1 MGVEG
6 LYKFITNNFTD
17 IYETINIG
25 EIKKKSCIIDGIQH
39 IYTQLIYM
47 RSKNREVI
55 SNTGLN
61 ISHIHG
67 LLNSLIYYLKNM
79 IVPIFIFDGRS
90 PEIKKKKIE
99 ERRNNL
105 KINLRKLREIRNSIK
120 NLNND
125 YYISDYN
132 SDSNSDSNNDSN
144 IQKKIIFGTPPEQV
158 NLEDY
163 NIEEDTE
170 DIPRRL
176 SFEDNS
182 EYHKIYK
189 KSIIL
194 KDYFIIDW
202 MEILEL
208 LGIPNIRAEGEA
220 DPLCSYILN
229 KNKYIFGIISDDS
242 DMLIFGAPRI
252 MKKTYNQK
260 FKVIELYKL
269 ITTIESK
276 LRLELDYNIIFNEED
291 LINFSIL
298 LGTDY
303 GSFNLKKKYDN
314 SYELLKEYAL
324 NKKITEYIED
334 DELDKFNLIKQ
345 YYMKN
350 NFDEKYIDNSL
361 INEKPIWK
369 KPKLMELKKRLLE
382 LDVDEEYID
391 EINKLFEEYY
401 YKYSKKPNFNPN
413 YYEST
418 KIYKEHFNYSKPFE
432 YINEINFD
440 ISKFYFNRNLR

>member
-6 LYKFITNNFTD
+6 LYKFITNNFSD
-17 IYETINIG
+17 VYETINIG

-47 RSKNREVI
+47 RTKNREVI
-55 SNTGLN
+55 SDTGLN

-79 IVPIFIFDGRS
+79 IIPIFIFDGRS

-99 ERRNNL
+99 ERRYNL
-105 KINLRKLREIRNSIK
+105 KINLRKLREIK
-120 NLNND
+120 KMYKELNND
-125 YYISDYN
+125 EYTSEDN
-132 SDSNSDSNNDSN
+132 SDTN
-144 IQKKIIFGTPPEQV
+144 IQEKLIFGTPPELT
-158 NLEDY
+158 NLDEHM
-163 NIEEDTE
+163 N
-170 DIPRRL
+170 
-176 SFEDNS
+176 EDNNEYNTRKVS
-182 EYHKIYK
+182 FDDDIEYHKIYK
-189 KSIIL
+189 KAIIL

-202 MEILEL
+202 MEILGL
-208 LGIPNIRAEGEA
+208 LGIPCIRAEGEA

-242 DMLIFGAPRI
+242 DMLIFGASRI
-252 MKKTYNQK
+252 MRKTYNQK
-260 FKVIELYKL
+260 FKIIELYKL

-291 LINFSIL
+291 LVNFSVL

-303 GSFNLKKKYDN
+303 GSFNLKKKYEN

-324 NKKITEYIED
+324 NKNITNYIENE
-334 DELDKFNLIKQ
+334 ELEKFNLIKE

-350 NFDEKYIDNSL
+350 SLDDNYKDNNL
-361 INEKPIWK
+361 VMEKPIWK

-391 EINKLFEEYY
+391 NINELFEEYY
-401 YKYSKKPNFNPN
+401 YKYSKKPNFNPD

-418 KIYKEHFNYSKPFE
+418 KIYTKEYYTYTKP
-432 YINEINFD
+432 ID

>member
-6 LYKFITNNFTD
+6 LYKFITNNFSD
-17 IYETINIG
+17 VYETINICD
-25 EIKKKSCIIDGIQH
+25 IKKKSCIIDGIQH

-47 RSKNREVI
+47 RAKNKEVI
-55 SNTGLN
+55 SNNGLN

-67 LLNSLIYYLKNM
+67 LINSLIYYLRNM

-99 ERRNNL
+99 ERRYNL
-105 KINLRKLREIRNSIK
+105 KINLKKLREIRNSIK
-120 NLNND
+120 ELNNED
-125 YYISDYN
+125 YTSDDN
-132 SDSNSDSNNDSN
+132 SDTN
-144 IQKKIIFGTPPEQV
+144 IQEKLIFGTPPELI
-158 NLEDY
+158 NLEENI
-163 NIEEDTE
+163 NIEDDNEDNQYNQ
-170 DIPRRL
+170 RKL
-176 SFEDNS
+176 SFEDNC

-208 LGIPNIRAEGEA
+208 LGIPCIRAEGEA
-220 DPLCSYILN
+220 DPLCSYISN

-242 DMLIFGAPRI
+242 DMLIFGSPRI
-252 MKKTYNQK
+252 MRKTYNQK
-260 FKVIELYKL
+260 FKVIELDKL
-269 ITTIESK
+269 IISIESK
-276 LRLELDYNIIFNEED
+276 LKLEIDNNIIFKEED

-314 SYELLKEYAL
+314 SYDLLKEYSL
-324 NKKITEYIED
+324 NKNIKEYIYD
-334 DELDKFNLIKQ
+334 DEIDKFNLIKE
-345 YYMKN
+345 YYNNNNN
-350 NFDEKYIDNSL
+350 NFDQKYLNNSI

-391 EINKLFEEYY
+391 NINQLFEEYY
-401 YKYSKKPNFNPN
+401 NKYKKNPFFNPD

-418 KIYKEHFNYSKPFE
+418 KLYTLKENYNYSKP
-432 YINEINFD
+432 ID

>member
-6 LYKFITNNFTD
+6 LYKFISNNFSD
-17 IYETINIG
+17 VYETINICD
-25 EIKKKSCIIDGIQH
+25 IKKKSCIIDGIQH

-47 RSKNREVI
+47 RAKNKEVI
-55 SNTGLN
+55 SDNGLN

-67 LLNSLIYYLKNM
+67 LINSLIYYLRNM

-105 KINLRKLREIRNSIK
+105 KINLKKLREIRNSIK
-120 NLNND
+120 ELNNED
-125 YYISDYN
+125 FTSDED
-132 SDSNSDSNNDSN
+132 SDTN
-144 IQKKIIFGTPPEQV
+144 IQEKLIFGTPPEQI
-158 NLEDY
+158 NLEENI
-163 NIEEDTE
+163 NIED
-170 DIPRRL
+170 DNDDNQYNQRKL
-176 SFEDNS
+176 SFDDNS

-202 MEILEL
+202 MEMLEL
-208 LGIPNIRAEGEA
+208 LGIPCIRAEGEA
-220 DPLCSYILN
+220 DPLCSYISN

-252 MKKTYNQK
+252 MRKTYNQK
-260 FKVIELYKL
+260 FKVIELDKL
-269 ITTIESK
+269 MISIQSK
-276 LRLELDYNIIFNEED
+276 LKLEIDINIIFNEED

-314 SYELLKEYAL
+314 SYDLLKEYSL
-324 NKKITEYIED
+324 NKDIKEYIHD
-334 DELDKFNLIKQ
+334 DEIEKFNLIKE
-345 YYMKN
+345 YYN
-350 NFDEKYIDNSL
+350 NNNNNNNNIFDQKYLNNSL

-391 EINKLFEEYY
+391 NINKLFEEYY
-401 YKYSKKPNFNPN
+401 YKYSKNPFFNPD

-418 KIYKEHFNYSKPFE
+418 KLYTVKENYNNSKP
-432 YINEINFD
+432 ID
-440 ISKFYFNRNLR
+440 ISKFYFNRNIR

>member
-6 LYKFITNNFTD
+6 LYKFINNNFYNV
-17 IYETINIG
+17 YETINIAD
-25 EIKKKSCIIDGIQH
+25 IKKKSCIIDGIQH

-47 RSKNREVI
+47 RAKNKEII
-55 SNTGLN
+55 SGTGLN

-79 IVPIFIFDGRS
+79 IIPIFIFDGRS
-90 PEIKKKKIE
+90 PDIKKKKIE
-99 ERRNNL
+99 ERRHNL
-105 KINLRKLREIRNSIK
+105 KINLRKLREIKNSIK
-120 NLNND
+120 ELNND
-125 YYISDYN
+125 I
-132 SDSNSDSNNDSN
+132 NNDDTSDDN
-144 IQKKIIFGTPPEQV
+144 TEFIQEKLIFGTPPEQI
-158 NLEDY
+158 NLEEHI
-163 NIEEDTE
+163 NNEEDNE
-170 DIPRRL
+170 DMPRRL

-220 DPLCSYILN
+220 DPLCSYISN
-229 KNKYIFGIISDDS
+229 KNKYIFSIISDDS

-252 MKKTYNQK
+252 MRKTYNKK
-260 FKVIELYKL
+260 FKVIESYKL

-276 LRLELDYNIIFNEED
+276 LRLEVDYNIIFNEED

-314 SYELLKEYAL
+314 SYDLLKEYIL
-324 NKKITEYIED
+324 NKNITEYIED
-334 DELDKFNLIKQ
+334 DELDKFNLIKE
-345 YYMKN
+345 YYMNN
-350 NFDEKYIDNSL
+350 NFDDKYINNSL

-369 KPKLMELKKRLLE
+369 KPRLMELKKRLLE

-391 EINKLFEEYY
+391 NINEIFEEYY
-401 YKYSKKPNFNPN
+401 YKYSKKPNFNPD

-418 KIYKEHFNYSKPFE
+418 KIYSIKEYNTCYKPF
-432 YINEINFD
+432 YQQNEEKFD
-440 ISKFYFNRNLR
+440 INKFYFNRNFR

>member
-6 LYKFITNNFTD
+6 LYKFITNNFSD
-17 IYETINIG
+17 VYETINIA

-55 SNTGLN
+55 SDNGLN

-79 IVPIFIFDGRS
+79 IIPVFIFDGRS
-90 PEIKKKKIE
+90 PDIKRKKIE

-105 KINLRKLREIRNSIK
+105 KINLRKLRQIRNSIK
-120 NLNND
+120 ELNND
-125 YYISDYN
+125 DYTSEDN
-132 SDSNSDSNNDSN
+132 SDTN
-144 IQKKIIFGTPPEQV
+144 IQDKLIFGTPPDAL
-158 NLEDY
+158 NLEEHI
-163 NIEEDTE
+163 NVEDELE
-170 DIPRRL
+170 DNPRRISL
-176 SFEDNS
+176 DDNL

-202 MEILEL
+202 MEILDL
-208 LGIPNIRAEGEA
+208 LGIPCIRAEGEA
-220 DPLCSYILN
+220 DPLCSYISN

-252 MKKTYNQK
+252 MRKTFNQK
-260 FKVIELYKL
+260 FKMIELYKL

-276 LRLELDYNIIFNEED
+276 LRLEIDYNIIFNEED
-291 LINFSIL
+291 LVNFSVL

-324 NKKITEYIED
+324 NKDISNYIHED
-334 DELDKFNLIKQ
+334 EIDKFNLIKE
-345 YYMKN
+345 YYIKN
-350 NFDEKYIDNSL
+350 NFDDKYTDNSL
-361 INEKPIWK
+361 VNEKPIWK

-391 EINKLFEEYY
+391 DINEIFEEYY
-401 YKYSKKPNFNPN
+401 YKYSKKPNFNPD

-418 KIYKEHFNYSKPFE
+418 KIYKEHFIYSKPFE
-432 YINEINFD
+432 HVKKKVDFD

>member
-6 LYKFITNNFTD
+6 LYKFINNNFSD
-17 IYETINIG
+17 VYEIINIG
-25 EIKKKSCIIDGIQH
+25 DIKKKSCIIDGIQH

-47 RSKNREVI
+47 RTKNKEVI
-55 SNTGLN
+55 SANGLN

-67 LLNSLIYYLKNM
+67 LLNSLIYYLRNM
-79 IVPIFIFDGRS
+79 IIPIFIFDGRS

-99 ERRNNL
+99 ERRQNL
-105 KINLRKLREIRNSIK
+105 KINLRKLREIRNSVK
-120 NLNND
+120 DLNDD
-125 YYISDYN
+125 YTSDDN
-132 SDSNSDSNNDSN
+132 SDSNIHD
-144 IQKKIIFGTPPEQV
+144 KLIFGTPPEQLT
-158 NLEDY
+158 LEDNI
-163 NIEEDTE
+163 NIEEENEE
-170 DIPRRL
+170 DLRRL
-176 SFEDNS
+176 SLEDNS
-182 EYHKIYK
+182 VYHKIYK

-194 KDYFIIDW
+194 KDYFIVDW

-208 LGIPNIRAEGEA
+208 LGIPCIRAEGEA
-220 DPLCSYILN
+220 DPLCSYISN

-252 MKKTYNQK
+252 MRKTYNQK
-260 FKVIELYKL
+260 FKMIELYKL

-276 LRLELDYNIIFNEED
+276 LRLEIDYNIIFNEED
-291 LINFSIL
+291 LVNFSVL

-303 GSFNLKKKYDN
+303 GSFNLKKKYEN
-314 SYELLKEYAL
+314 SYELLKEYIL
-324 NKKITEYIED
+324 NKNITEYIED
-334 DELDKFNLIKQ
+334 DELDKFNLIKE

-350 NFDEKYIDNSL
+350 NFDNKYTNNTI

-391 EINKLFEEYY
+391 NINELFEEYY
-401 YKYSKKPNFNPN
+401 NKYTKKPNFNPD

-418 KIYKEHFNYSKPFE
+418 KIYTKEYYTYTKPID
-432 YINEINFD
+432 IN
-440 ISKFYFNRNLR
+440 KFYFNRNLR

>member
-6 LYKFITNNFTD
+6 LYKFINNNFFD
-17 IYETINIG
+17 VYETINIMDL
-25 EIKKKSCIIDGIQH
+25 KKKSCIIDGIQH

-47 RSKNREVI
+47 RAKNKEVI
-55 SNTGLN
+55 SYNGLN

-79 IVPIFIFDGRS
+79 VVPFFIFDGRS

-99 ERRNNL
+99 ERRSNLKNNL
-105 KINLRKLREIRNSIK
+105 KKLREIRNSMK
-120 NLNND
+120 DAD
-125 YYISDYN
+125 YYTSDE
-132 SDSNSDSNNDSN
+132 NDIN
-144 IQKKIIFGTPPEQV
+144 IQDKIIFGTPPDQI
-158 NLEDY
+158 
-163 NIEEDTE
+163 NIEEDIE
-170 DIPRRL
+170 DVPRRS
-176 SFEDNS
+176 SFDDNI
-182 EYHKIYK
+182 EYQRIYK

-202 MEILEL
+202 MEILDL
-208 LGIPNIRAEGEA
+208 LGIPCIRAEGEA

-252 MKKTYNQK
+252 MRKTVNQQ

-269 ITTIESK
+269 VTMIESK
-276 LRLELDYNIIFNEED
+276 LRLEIDYNIIFNEED
-291 LINFSIL
+291 LINFSVL

-303 GSFNLKKKYDN
+303 GNFNLKKKYDN
-314 SYELLKEYAL
+314 SYDLLKEYIL
-324 NKKITEYIED
+324 NKKITDYIED
-334 DELDKFNLIKQ
+334 DELDKFNLIKE

-350 NFDEKYIDNSL
+350 NFDDKYLHNNL
-361 INEKPIWK
+361 INEKPIWN

-391 EINKLFEEYY
+391 NINELFEEYY
-401 YKYSKKPNFNPN
+401 YKYIKKPFFNPD

-418 KIYKEHFNYSKPFE
+418 KIHAIKENFTYSKPID
-432 YINEINFD
+432 IN
-440 ISKFYFNRNLR
+440 KFYFNRNFR

>member
-6 LYKFITNNFTD
+6 LYKFINNNLSD
-17 IYETINIG
+17 VYETINIMDL
-25 EIKKKSCIIDGIQH
+25 KKKSCIIDGIQH

-47 RSKNREVI
+47 RTKNKEVI
-55 SNTGLN
+55 SHNGLN

-79 IVPIFIFDGRS
+79 VVPFFIFDGRS

-99 ERRNNL
+99 ERRSNLKNNL
-105 KINLRKLREIRNSIK
+105 KKLREIRNSMK
-120 NLNND
+120 DGDYYTSDDNND
-125 YYISDYN
+125 I
-132 SDSNSDSNNDSN
+132 N
-144 IQKKIIFGTPPEQV
+144 IQDKLIFGTPPDQI
-158 NLEDY
+158 
-163 NIEEDTE
+163 NIEEDI
-170 DIPRRL
+170 DDVPRRS
-176 SFEDNS
+176 SFDDNI
-182 EYHKIYK
+182 EYQRIYK

-202 MEILEL
+202 MEILDL
-208 LGIPNIRAEGEA
+208 LGIPCIRAEGEA

-252 MKKTYNQK
+252 MRKMVNQQ

-269 ITTIESK
+269 VTMIESK
-276 LRLELDYNIIFNEED
+276 LRLEIDYNIIFNEED
-291 LINFSIL
+291 LINFSVL

-314 SYELLKEYAL
+314 SYDLLKEYVL
-324 NKKITEYIED
+324 NKKITEYIEEN
-334 DELDKFNLIKQ
+334 ELDKFNLIKE
-345 YYMKN
+345 YYMNN
-350 NFDEKYIDNSL
+350 NFDNKYLQNNL
-361 INEKPIWK
+361 INEKPIWN

-391 EINKLFEEYY
+391 NINEIFEDYY
-401 YKYSKKPNFNPN
+401 YKYIKKPFFNPD

-418 KIYKEHFNYSKPFE
+418 KIHAIKENFAYSKPID
-432 YINEINFD
+432 IN
-440 ISKFYFNRNLR
+440 KFYFNRNFR

>member
-6 LYKFITNNFTD
+6 LYKFISNNFSD
-17 IYETINIG
+17 VYETINIG
-25 EIKKKSCIIDGIQH
+25 DIKKKSCIIDGIQH

-47 RSKNREVI
+47 RSKNKEVI

-67 LLNSLIYYLKNM
+67 LLNSLIYYLRNKV
-79 IVPIFIFDGRS
+79 VPIFIFDGRS

-99 ERRNNL
+99 ERRYNL
-105 KINLRKLREIRNSIK
+105 KINLRKLREIRNSVK
-120 NLNND
+120 ELNNND
-125 YYISDYN
+125 YTSDEN
-132 SDSNSDSNNDSN
+132 SDTN
-144 IQKKIIFGTPPEQV
+144 IQDKLIFGTPPELI
-158 NLEDY
+158 NLEEHI
-163 NIEEDTE
+163 NNEDE
-170 DIPRRL
+170 DNPRRI
-176 SFEDNS
+176 SFEDNL

-208 LGIPNIRAEGEA
+208 LGIPCIRAEGEA
-220 DPLCSYILN
+220 DPLCSYISN

-252 MKKTYNQK
+252 MRKTYNQK
-260 FKVIELYKL
+260 FKMIELYKL

-276 LRLELDYNIIFNEED
+276 LRLEIDYNIIFNEED
-291 LINFSIL
+291 LINFSVL

-303 GSFNLKKKYDN
+303 GNFNLKKKYDN

-324 NKKITEYIED
+324 NKKITDYIED
-334 DELDKFNLIKQ
+334 DELDKFNLIKE
-345 YYMKN
+345 YYIKN
-350 NFDEKYIDNSL
+350 NFDNYYKDNSL
-361 INEKPIWK
+361 VNEKPIWK

-391 EINKLFEEYY
+391 DINELFEEYY
-401 YKYSKKPNFNPN
+401 YKYTKKPNFNPE

-418 KIYKEHFNYSKPFE
+418 KIYTKEYFSYTKP
-432 YINEINFD
+432 ID

>member
-6 LYKFITNNFTD
+6 LYKFINNNFSD
-17 IYETINIG
+17 IYEIINIG
-25 EIKKKSCIIDGIQH
+25 DIKKKSCIIDGIQH

-47 RSKNREVI
+47 RTKNKEVI
-55 SNTGLN
+55 SDNGLN

-67 LLNSLIYYLKNM
+67 LLNSLIYYLRNM
-79 IVPIFIFDGRS
+79 IIPIFIFDGRS

-105 KINLRKLREIRNSIK
+105 KINLKKLREIRNVMK
-120 NLNND
+120 DLNND
-125 YYISDYN
+125 DYISDDN
-132 SDSNSDSNNDSN
+132 SDSN
-144 IQKKIIFGTPPEQV
+144 IHEKIIFGTPPDII
-158 NLEDY
+158 NLEENI
-163 NIEEDTE
+163 NIEDENED
-170 DIPRRL
+170 DIRRL
-176 SFEDNS
+176 SLEDNS

-208 LGIPNIRAEGEA
+208 LGIPCIRAEGEA
-220 DPLCSYILN
+220 DPLCSYISN

-252 MKKTYNQK
+252 MRKTYNQK
-260 FKVIELYKL
+260 FKMIELYKL

-276 LRLELDYNIIFNEED
+276 LRLEIDHNIIFNEED
-291 LINFSIL
+291 LVNFSVL

-303 GSFNLKKKYDN
+303 GSFNLKKKYEN
-314 SYELLKEYAL
+314 SYDLLKEYIL
-324 NKKITEYIED
+324 NKNISEYIED
-334 DELDKFNLIKQ
+334 DELDKFNLIKE

-350 NFDEKYIDNSL
+350 NFDDKYINNNI

-391 EINKLFEEYY
+391 KINQIFEEYY
-401 YKYSKKPNFNPN
+401 YKYTKKPNFNPE

-418 KIYKEHFNYSKPFE
+418 KIYTKEYYIHSKPID
-432 YINEINFD
+432 IN
-440 ISKFYFNRNLR
+440 KFYFNRNLR

>member
-6 LYKFITNNFTD
+6 LYKFITNNFSD
-17 IYETINIG
+17 VYETINIG

-55 SNTGLN
+55 SNSGLN

-79 IVPIFIFDGRS
+79 IIPIFIFDGRS

-105 KINLRKLREIRNSIK
+105 KINLRKLREIRNSVK
-120 NLNND
+120 DLNND
-125 YYISDYN
+125 YYISDD
-132 SDSNSDSNNDSN
+132 SDST
-144 IQKKIIFGTPPEQV
+144 IQEKIIFGTPPDQV
-158 NLEDY
+158 NLE
-163 NIEEDTE
+163 EDFE

-220 DPLCSYILN
+220 DPLCSYISN

-252 MKKTYNQK
+252 MRKTYNQK

-276 LRLELDYNIIFNEED
+276 LRLEVDYNIIFNEED
-291 LINFSIL
+291 LINFSVL

-303 GSFNLKKKYDN
+303 GNFNLKKKYEN
-314 SYELLKEYAL
+314 SYDLLKEYIL
-324 NKKITEYIED
+324 NKNITEYIEV
-334 DELDKFNLIKQ
+334 DELDKFNLIKE

-350 NFDEKYIDNSL
+350 NFDDKYMNNTIV
-361 INEKPIWK
+361 NEKPIWK

-391 EINKLFEEYY
+391 NINQLFDEYY
-401 YKYSKKPNFNPN
+401 YKYSKKSNFNPD

-418 KIYKEHFNYSKPFE
+418 KIYTKEYTKEYYTYSKP
-432 YINEINFD
+432 ID
-440 ISKFYFNRNLR
+440 ISKFYFNRNFR

>member
-6 LYKFITNNFTD
+6 LYKFITNNFSD
-17 IYETINIG
+17 VYETINIG

-47 RSKNREVI
+47 RSKNKEVI
-55 SNTGLN
+55 SDTGLN

-67 LLNSLIYYLKNM
+67 LLNSLIYYLRNM

-99 ERRNNL
+99 ERRHNL
-105 KINLRKLREIRNSIK
+105 KINLRKLREIRNSLRE
-120 NLNND
+120 LNND
-125 YYISDYN
+125 NYSSDEN
-132 SDSNSDSNNDSN
+132 SDTNMHD
-144 IQKKIIFGTPPEQV
+144 KLIFGTPPE
-158 NLEDY
+158 LI
-163 NIEEDTE
+163 NIEENINNEEEND
-170 DIPRRL
+170 DNARRI
-176 SFEDNS
+176 SFEDNKRRLS
-182 EYHKIYK
+182 EDNYEYHKIYK

-208 LGIPNIRAEGEA
+208 LGIPCIRAEGEA
-220 DPLCSYILN
+220 DPLCSYISN

-252 MKKTYNQK
+252 MRKTYNQK
-260 FKVIELYKL
+260 FKMIELYKL
-269 ITTIESK
+269 ITTIESR
-276 LRLELDYNIIFNEED
+276 LRLEVDYNIIFNEED
-291 LINFSIL
+291 LVNFSVL

-324 NKKITEYIED
+324 NKNISDYVEEDEIE
-334 DELDKFNLIKQ
+334 KFNLIKE
-345 YYMKN
+345 YYIKN
-350 NFDEKYIDNSL
+350 NFDENYKDNSL
-361 INEKPIWK
+361 VNEKPIWK

-391 EINKLFEEYY
+391 EINELFEEYY
-401 YKYSKKPNFNPN
+401 YKYIKKPNFNPD

-418 KIYKEHFNYSKPFE
+418 KIYTKEYFTYTKP
-432 YINEINFD
+432 ID
-440 ISKFYFNRNLR
+440 ISKFYFNRNVR

>member
-6 LYKFITNNFTD
+6 LYKFINNNFYNV
-17 IYETINIG
+17 YETINIAD
-25 EIKKKSCIIDGIQH
+25 IKKKSCIIDGIQH

-47 RSKNREVI
+47 RAKNKEII
-55 SNTGLN
+55 SDTGLN

-79 IVPIFIFDGRS
+79 IIPIFIFDGRS
-90 PEIKKKKIE
+90 PDIKKKKIE
-99 ERRNNL
+99 ERRHNL
-105 KINLRKLREIRNSIK
+105 KINLRKLREIKNSIK
-120 NLNND
+120 EFNND
-125 YYISDYN
+125 I
-132 SDSNSDSNNDSN
+132 NNDDTSDDN
-144 IQKKIIFGTPPEQV
+144 AEFSIQEKIIFGTPPEQI
-158 NLEDY
+158 NLDEHI
-163 NIEEDTE
+163 NIEEDNE
-170 DIPRRL
+170 DMPRRL

-220 DPLCSYILN
+220 DPLCSYISN
-229 KNKYIFGIISDDS
+229 KNKYIFSIISDDS

-252 MKKTYNQK
+252 MRKMVNQQ

-269 ITTIESK
+269 VTMIESK
-276 LRLELDYNIIFNEED
+276 LRLEIDYNIIFNEED
-291 LINFSIL
+291 LINFSVL

-314 SYELLKEYAL
+314 SYDLLKEYVL
-324 NKKITEYIED
+324 NKKITEYIEEN
-334 DELDKFNLIKQ
+334 ELDKFNLIKE
-345 YYMKN
+345 YYMNN
-350 NFDEKYIDNSL
+350 NFDNKYLHNNL
-361 INEKPIWK
+361 INEKPIWN

-391 EINKLFEEYY
+391 NINEIFEDYY
-401 YKYSKKPNFNPN
+401 YKYIKKPFFNPD

-418 KIYKEHFNYSKPFE
+418 KIHAIKENFAYSKPID
-432 YINEINFD
+432 IN
-440 ISKFYFNRNLR
+440 KFYFNRNFR

>member
-6 LYKFITNNFTD
+6 LYKFITNNFSD
-17 IYETINIG
+17 VYETINICD
-25 EIKKKSCIIDGIQH
+25 IKKKSCIIDGIQH

-47 RSKNREVI
+47 RAKNKEVI
-55 SNTGLN
+55 SNNGLN

-67 LLNSLIYYLKNM
+67 LINSLIYYLRNM

-99 ERRNNL
+99 ERRYNL
-105 KINLRKLREIRNSIK
+105 KINLKKLREIRNSIK
-120 NLNND
+120 ELNNED
-125 YYISDYN
+125 YTSDDN
-132 SDSNSDSNNDSN
+132 SDTN
-144 IQKKIIFGTPPEQV
+144 IQEKLIFGTPPEQI
-158 NLEDY
+158 NLEENI
-163 NIEEDTE
+163 NIEYYND
-170 DIPRRL
+170 DNQYNQRKL
-176 SFEDNS
+176 SFDDNS

-208 LGIPNIRAEGEA
+208 LGIPCIRAEGEA
-220 DPLCSYILN
+220 DPLCSYISN

-242 DMLIFGAPRI
+242 DMLIFGSPRI
-252 MKKTYNQK
+252 MRKTYNQK
-260 FKVIELYKL
+260 FKVIELDKL
-269 ITTIESK
+269 IISIESK
-276 LRLELDYNIIFNEED
+276 LKLEIDNNIIFKEED

-314 SYELLKEYAL
+314 SYDLLKEYSL
-324 NKKITEYIED
+324 NKDIKEYIYD
-334 DELDKFNLIKQ
+334 DEIDKFNLIKE
-345 YYMKN
+345 YYNNNNN
-350 NFDEKYIDNSL
+350 NFDQIYLNNSL

-369 KPKLMELKKRLLE
+369 KPKLMELKRRLLE

-391 EINKLFEEYY
+391 NINQLFEEYY
-401 YKYSKKPNFNPN
+401 NKYKKNPFFNPD

-418 KIYKEHFNYSKPFE
+418 KLYTLKENYNYSKP
-432 YINEINFD
+432 ID

>member
-6 LYKFITNNFTD
+6 LYKFINNNFYNV
-17 IYETINIG
+17 YETINIAD
-25 EIKKKSCIIDGIQH
+25 IKKKSCIIDGIQH

-47 RSKNREVI
+47 RAKNKEII
-55 SNTGLN
+55 SDTGLN

-79 IVPIFIFDGRS
+79 IIPIFIFDGRS
-90 PEIKKKKIE
+90 PDIKKKKIE
-99 ERRNNL
+99 ERRHNL
-105 KINLRKLREIRNSIK
+105 KNNLRKLREIKNSIK
-120 NLNND
+120 EFNND
-125 YYISDYN
+125 I
-132 SDSNSDSNNDSN
+132 NNDDTSDDN
-144 IQKKIIFGTPPEQV
+144 AEFSIQEKIIFGTPPEQI
-158 NLEDY
+158 NLDEHI
-163 NIEEDTE
+163 NIEEDNE
-170 DIPRRL
+170 DMPRRL

-220 DPLCSYILN
+220 DPLCSYISN

-252 MKKTYNQK
+252 MRKSYNQK

-269 ITTIESK
+269 ITSIESK
-276 LRLELDYNIIFNEED
+276 LRLEIDYNIIFNEED

-303 GSFNLKKKYDN
+303 GNFNLKKKYDN
-314 SYELLKEYAL
+314 SYDLLKEYIL
-324 NKKITEYIED
+324 NKNITEYIED
-334 DELDKFNLIKQ
+334 DELDKFNLIKE
-345 YYMKN
+345 YYMNN
-350 NFDEKYIDNSL
+350 NFDDKYINNSL
-361 INEKPIWK
+361 VNEKPIWK

-391 EINKLFEEYY
+391 EINELFEEYY
-401 YKYSKKPNFNPN
+401 YKYSKKPNFNPD

-418 KIYKEHFNYSKPFE
+418 KIYTKEYYNYSKPLVPLKGLD
-432 YINEINFD
+432 ID
-440 ISKFYFNRNLR
+440 ISKYYFNRNFR

>member
-6 LYKFITNNFTD
+6 LYKFINNNLSD
-17 IYETINIG
+17 VYETINIMDL
-25 EIKKKSCIIDGIQH
+25 KKKSCIIDGIQH

-47 RSKNREVI
+47 RTKNKEVI
-55 SNTGLN
+55 SNNGLN

-79 IVPIFIFDGRS
+79 VVPFFIFDGRS

-99 ERRNNL
+99 ERRSNLKNNL
-105 KINLRKLREIRNSIK
+105 KKLREIRNSIK
-120 NLNND
+120 DGDYYTSDDNND
-125 YYISDYN
+125 I
-132 SDSNSDSNNDSN
+132 N
-144 IQKKIIFGTPPEQV
+144 IQDKLIFGTPPDQI
-158 NLEDY
+158 
-163 NIEEDTE
+163 NIEEDI
-170 DIPRRL
+170 DDVPRRS
-176 SFEDNS
+176 SFDDNI
-182 EYHKIYK
+182 EYQRIYK

-202 MEILEL
+202 MEILDL
-208 LGIPNIRAEGEA
+208 LGIPCIRAEGEA

-252 MKKTYNQK
+252 MRKMVNQQ

-269 ITTIESK
+269 VTMIESK
-276 LRLELDYNIIFNEED
+276 LRLEIDYNIIFNEED
-291 LINFSIL
+291 LINFSVL

-314 SYELLKEYAL
+314 SYDLLKEYVL
-324 NKKITEYIED
+324 NKKITEYIEEN
-334 DELDKFNLIKQ
+334 ELDKFNLIKE
-345 YYMKN
+345 YYMNN
-350 NFDEKYIDNSL
+350 NFDNKYLHNNL
-361 INEKPIWK
+361 INEKPIWN

-391 EINKLFEEYY
+391 NINEIFEDYY
-401 YKYSKKPNFNPN
+401 YKYIKKPFFNPD

-418 KIYKEHFNYSKPFE
+418 KIHAIKENFAYSKPID
-432 YINEINFD
+432 IN
-440 ISKFYFNRNLR
+440 KFYFNRNFR

>member
-6 LYKFITNNFTD
+6 LYKFITNNFFNV
-17 IYETINIG
+17 YEIINIG
-25 EIKKKSCIIDGIQH
+25 DIKKKSCIIDGIQH

-47 RSKNREVI
+47 RSKNKEVI
-55 SNTGLN
+55 SDKGLN

-67 LLNSLIYYLKNM
+67 LLNSLIYYLRNM
-79 IVPIFIFDGRS
+79 IIPIFIFDGRS

-105 KINLRKLREIRNSIK
+105 KINLRKLREIRNSI
-120 NLNND
+120 NDLNND
-125 YYISDYN
+125 YYTSDDN
-132 SDSNSDSNNDSN
+132 SDFNNDSN
-144 IQKKIIFGTPPEQV
+144 IQKKLIFGTPPEQV

-163 NIEEDTE
+163 NTEEDGE
-170 DIPRRL
+170 DNPRRL

-242 DMLIFGAPRI
+242 DMLIFGASRI
-252 MKKTYNQK
+252 MRKSYNQK

-276 LRLELDYNIIFNEED
+276 LRLEVDYNIIFNEED
-291 LINFSIL
+291 LINFSVL

-303 GSFNLKKKYDN
+303 GNFNLKKKYEN

-324 NKKITEYIED
+324 NKKITDYIED
-334 DELDKFNLIKQ
+334 DELDKFNLIKE
-345 YYMKN
+345 YYMNN
-350 NFDEKYIDNSL
+350 NFDDEYINNSL
-361 INEKPIWK
+361 VNEKPIWK

-391 EINKLFEEYY
+391 NINKLFEEYY
-401 YKYSKKPNFNPN
+401 YKYSKKPNFNPD
-413 YYEST
+413 YYESN
-418 KIYKEHFNYSKPFE
+418 KIYSKEYYTYSKPFVPE
-432 YINEINFD
+432 VKID
-440 ISKFYFNRNLR
+440 ISKFYFNRNFR

>member
-6 LYKFITNNFTD
+6 LYKFITNNFAD
-17 IYETINIG
+17 VYETINIG

-39 IYTQLIYM
+39 IYTQLIYL
-47 RSKNREVI
+47 RSKKKEVI
-55 SNTGLN
+55 SDTGLN

-79 IVPIFIFDGRS
+79 IIPIFIFDGRS

-99 ERRNNL
+99 ERRYNL
-105 KINLRKLREIRNSIK
+105 KINLRKLREIKNSK
-120 NLNND
+120 
-125 YYISDYN
+125 DYN
-132 SDSNSDSNNDSN
+132 NYIYTSDDSDSAVQD
-144 IQKKIIFGTPPEQV
+144 KLIFGTPPE
-158 NLEDY
+158 NINIDEHINAEDISFDEDEEIPSRLS
-163 NIEEDTE
+163 IEE
-170 DIPRRL
+170 
-176 SFEDNS
+176 NN

-208 LGIPNIRAEGEA
+208 LGIPCIRAEGEA

-242 DMLIFGAPRI
+242 DMLIFGASRI
-252 MKKTYNQK
+252 MRKTFNQK

-269 ITTIESK
+269 ITMIESR
-276 LRLELDYNIIFNEED
+276 LRLEIDYTIIFNEED
-291 LINFSIL
+291 LINFSVL

-303 GSFNLKKKYDN
+303 GSFNLKKKYEN

-324 NKKITEYIED
+324 NKKITNFIED
-334 DELDKFNLIKQ
+334 NELDKFNLIKQ
-345 YYMKN
+345 YYMNN
-350 NFDEKYIDNSL
+350 NFDDKYTDNNL

-391 EINKLFEEYY
+391 NINEIFEDYY
-401 YKYSKKPNFNPN
+401 YKYNKKPNFNPD

-418 KIYKEHFNYSKPFE
+418 KIYT
-432 YINEINFD
+432 INENNTFYKQFSHQNGVKFD
-440 ISKFYFNRNLR
+440 INKFYFNRNFR